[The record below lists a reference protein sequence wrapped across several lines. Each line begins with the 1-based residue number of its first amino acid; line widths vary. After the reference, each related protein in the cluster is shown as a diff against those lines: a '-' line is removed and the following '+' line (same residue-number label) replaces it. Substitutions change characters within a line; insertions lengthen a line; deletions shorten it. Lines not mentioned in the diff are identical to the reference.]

1 MPLDSTTSTTT
12 TAAPASRP
20 LHHPHTWTT
29 HMSSKSRCVL
39 FFIIFVVVVVR
50 AVNKLLLCKFCHY
63 EKTQQIHTHTHT
75 LLHRHLP
82 THITFCVSSSGIC
95 IAYFSAGW
103 FNFISVFSFGLD
115 WPGASLHIGLSGL
128 AFSMQFFSRWIII
141 LAIAWPDNQSMFLD
155 FDLHTRS
162 HSGQRYKT
170 LNKRIEQLSIW

>member
-1 MPLDSTTSTTT
+1 M
-12 TAAPASRP
+12 AAPKCRQTAPPAQRPPPRP
-20 LHHPHTWTT
+20 LPAHCTT
-29 HMSSKSRCVL
+29 PTHEPLTCQVSRVAFV

-141 LAIAWPDNQSMFLD
+141 LAIA
-155 FDLHTRS
+155 
-162 HSGQRYKT
+162 
-170 LNKRIEQLSIW
+170 